1 MTKRLFL
8 PLAVAAV
15 GLVTFGLPLAVNA
28 ADETCSCS
36 ARKEWVAIRAAEM
49 RAEREAAA
57 KAEAEAVAEKAAAEE
72 QTSATE
78 PQAASKSGG

>member
-1 MTKRLFL
+1 MTIRLIL

-49 RAEREAAA
+49 RRG
-57 KAEAEAVAEKAAAEE
+57 
-72 QTSATE
+72 T
-78 PQAASKSGG
+78 

>member
-1 MTKRLFL
+1 MTNRLIL

-15 GLVTFGLPLAVNA
+15 GLVTFGVPLAVNA

-57 KAEAEAVAEKAAAEE
+57 EE

-78 PQAASKSGG
+78 PQAASQSGG

>member
-1 MTKRLFL
+1 MTKRLLL

-15 GLVTFGLPLAVNA
+15 GFVTFGLPLPVNA

-36 ARKEWVAIRAAEM
+36 ARKEWVAVRAAEI
-49 RAEREAAA
+49 RAERKTVA
-57 KAEAEAVAEKAAAEE
+57 KAEAEAAAENVAAEE

-78 PQAASKSGG
+78 PQAEAQSGG

>member
-1 MTKRLFL
+1 MTKRLLL

-15 GLVTFGLPLAVNA
+15 GFVTFGLPLPVNA

-36 ARKEWVAIRAAEM
+36 ARKEWVAIRAAEI
-49 RAEREAAA
+49 RTEREAAA
-57 KAEAEAVAEKAAAEE
+57 KAEAEAAEE

-78 PQAASKSGG
+78 PQAEAQSGG

>member
-1 MTKRLFL
+1 MTKRLLL

-15 GLVTFGLPLAVNA
+15 GFVTFGLPLPVNA

-36 ARKEWVAIRAAEM
+36 ARKEWVAFRAAEI

-57 KAEAEAVAEKAAAEE
+57 KAEAAAEE

-78 PQAASKSGG
+78 PQAEAQSGG